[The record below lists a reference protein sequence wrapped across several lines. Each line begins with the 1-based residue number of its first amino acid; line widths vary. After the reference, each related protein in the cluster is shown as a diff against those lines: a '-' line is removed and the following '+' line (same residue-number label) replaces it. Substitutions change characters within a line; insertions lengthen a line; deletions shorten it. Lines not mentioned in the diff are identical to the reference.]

1 VEFVCSRPIIA
12 VVLEAVGVAVKVRS
26 MIGPIWPQEA
36 APGTI
41 RGDFAHQRYTPNA
54 AFPNLVHASATVEEA
69 HAEIDLWFAPGDLL
83 AHRLAADSF
92 TMLPPV
98 LPTQTPGS
106 QG

>member
-1 VEFVCSRPIIA
+1 
-12 VVLEAVGVAVKVRS
+12 
-26 MIGPIWPQEA
+26 MIGPTWPQEA

-41 RGDFAHQRYTPNA
+41 RGDFAHQQYFPNA
-54 AFPNLVHASATVEEA
+54 TVANLAHAPATMEEA
-69 HAEIDLWFAPGDLL
+69 HTEIDLWFAPGELL